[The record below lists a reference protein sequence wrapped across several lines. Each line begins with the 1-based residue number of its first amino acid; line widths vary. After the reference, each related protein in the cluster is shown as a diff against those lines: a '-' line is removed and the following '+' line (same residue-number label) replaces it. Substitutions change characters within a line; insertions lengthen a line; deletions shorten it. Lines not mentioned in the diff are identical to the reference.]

1 MRIIQQQGPRVITTF
16 ESAEELNNENIEKFN
31 QLMKGKK
38 NFFFFKK
45 INTNNTHI
53 FIFLWRLW
61 FFWFLQTNQSSNPF
75 SWDTHCVSYFSSAK
89 YRPARWKFLA
99 TQLHIWAYCTKTQNL
114 TNLKK
119 KKKWPNSSFSKL
131 PTFKSQPQIATLKH
145 SLQQLSLCHHH
156 QPSFLKKRKKS
167 YWLLTLSR
175 SYTVNS

>member
-38 NFFFFKK
+38 NFFFFTK

-99 TQLHIWAYCTKTQNL
+99 TQLHICAYCTKTQNL

-119 KKKWPNSSFSKL
+119 KKTVTQFIIFQITNLQITAPNCNFEAFTSTIKL
-131 PTFKSQPQIATLKH
+131 VPSPPTLISE
-145 SLQQLSLCHHH
+145 
-156 QPSFLKKRKKS
+156 KKNHTD
-167 YWLLTLSR
+167 Y
-175 SYTVNS
+175 